1 MNVSPLNRFHRPHVM
16 RSPIAMLLWVL
27 LLWGGSF
34 ALRGYWEP
42 DEARFVYVAREM
54 AQSGNWL
61 VPHRHG
67 LFYAHKPPLMFWLI
81 NLGEAVFPEP
91 FGSRLPSL
99 IGVLLALGAMYGI
112 ASLWHGRRAGLHSV
126 FVLSSTWMF
135 WSTCGMGQIDGLLV
149 GLEMSALFTLLKHEH
164 SASARFPWVPF
175 ILMGLAV
182 LAKGPV
188 GLIIPF
194 GVYLAIRFAGKTE
207 KHLGVG
213 DLLLGLIVSL
223 LIPLAWID
231 LCWLSGAPNE
241 YLHELLFT
249 QNVSRAA
256 GELGHRQTAFYYL
269 FHAPVGFLPW
279 TLFLPVA
286 FLELRKT
293 NRGLLRKLV
302 AWILFVIVF
311 FSIPSSK
318 RNLYILFSMP
328 GMALLVAAAWDQI
341 ETSRACR
348 SLAVTVNSLVVAFLT
363 GMTLL
368 IGFFDSIPALS
379 SNETASFALGSLPAW
394 PFVLTLAVAVAGLCQ
409 VTLAREK
416 WLVPYAYALCATL
429 AMINLVIFPAFNNI
443 KVPDEIGPL
452 TEKYIPQ
459 GGRLLLYDIY
469 GESLALHSGRR
480 GMRCDS
486 DATLIAAMNEQRRG
500 LAVFLEKHSQDLPS
514 RFPNI
519 TNSDAFRMGSKKYV
533 WCAFDAT
540 DANRPTSNRTGK

>member
-1 MNVSPLNRFHRPHVM
+1 M
-16 RSPIAMLLWVL
+16 RNPVALLLWVL
-27 LLWGGSF
+27 SIWGGSF

-61 VPHRHG
+61 VPQRHG
-67 LFYAHKPPLMFWLI
+67 QFYAHKPPLMFWLI

-91 FGSRLPSL
+91 FGSRLPSF
-99 IGVLLALGAMYGI
+99 IGVLLALWAMNGI
-112 ASLWHGRRAGLHSV
+112 ASLWRGGRAGLQSV
-126 FVLSSTWMF
+126 IVLSSAWMF
-135 WSTCGMGQIDGLLV
+135 WSTCGMGQIDGLLI

-164 SASARFPWVPF
+164 NASARFPWVPF

-194 GVYLAIRFAGKTE
+194 GVYLAIRSAGKAE
-207 KHLGVG
+207 KPLGVG
-213 DLLLGLIVSL
+213 DLVLGLVVSL
-223 LIPLAWID
+223 LIPLAWIE
-231 LCWLSGAPNE
+231 LCWLSGAPRE

-256 GELGHRQTAFYYL
+256 GELGHRQPAFYYL

-302 AWILFVIVF
+302 AWILFVVVF

-328 GMALLVAAAWDQI
+328 GMALLVAAAWEQI
-341 ETSRACR
+341 ERTRACKTLAVAVV
-348 SLAVTVNSLVVAFLT
+348 SLAVAFLAGLTLLVV
-363 GMTLL
+363 
-368 IGFFDSIPALS
+368 FFDSIPALS
-379 SNETASFALGSLPAW
+379 ANEKASFALGSLPAW
-394 PFVLTLAVAVAGLCQ
+394 PFVLTLAAVVYGLCRL
-409 VTLAREK
+409 TLAREK
-416 WLVPYAYALCATL
+416 WLEPYAYALCAGL
-429 AMINLVIFPAFNNI
+429 AVANFVAFPAFNTI
-443 KVPDEIGPL
+443 KVPHAIGPL
-452 TEKYIPQ
+452 AEKYIPPD
-459 GGRLLLYDIY
+459 GRLLLYGIY

-486 DATLIAAMNEQRRG
+486 DAALIAAMNEQQQG
-500 LAVFLEKHSQDLPS
+500 LAVFLSKNTQDINA
-514 RFPNI
+514 RFPSI
-519 TNSDAFRMGSKKYV
+519 SETGAFRMGSKKYV
-533 WCAFDAT
+533 WAAFETPEGAPLASEKD
-540 DANRPTSNRTGK
+540 GK